1 MDGRGTTWL
10 RTASLASAF
19 VLVLAACSST
29 SDAPAGPLD
38 PDMESIPPIPEL
50 DASKVREGEV
60 LYQSQCA
67 ACHGADLSGA
77 DNWKE
82 RNEDGTFKPPPHDA
96 SGHTWHHPDQ
106 LLTQL
111 IKDGGSSPDSVM
123 PAFGSRLS
131 DEEIAAIL
139 DYFKSNWGPE
149 ERQFQWMVTWQEL
162 QRG

>member
-1 MDGRGTTWL
+1 MDGEGTTWL
-10 RTASLASAF
+10 RTASLVSAF

-29 SDAPAGPLD
+29 SDTPASPLD
-38 PDMESIPPIPEL
+38 PDMESIPPIPQL
-50 DASKVREGEV
+50 DAARVAEGEV
-60 LYQSQCA
+60 LYRSQCA
-67 ACHGADLSGA
+67 VCHGADLSGA
-77 DNWKE
+77 DDWKQ
-82 RNEDGTFKPPPHDA
+82 RNEDGAFKPPPHDA

-111 IKDGGSSPDSVM
+111 IRDGGSSPDSVM
-123 PAFGSRLS
+123 PAFGGRLT
-131 DEEIAAIL
+131 DEEINTIL